1 MILKKILDL
10 IILKLILI
18 FLFTTPTKAS
28 PDINFMSL
36 LKENGKVIFIRHAY
50 APGNGDPE
58 NFDLSDCSTQR
69 NLDDNGIYESK
80 KIGVF
85 FKKHDIA
92 IDIVLSSEWCRCK
105 DTADYAFKK
114 FEVKN
119 FLNSFYSQKFYH
131 NKSKQIK
138 DLKRYVKNW
147 NGKKNLVFVTHFVL
161 ISEVLN
167 ISALP
172 AEIIISDKNFNFL
185 SKYKIINN

>member
-18 FLFTTPTKAS
+18 FLFTTHTKAS

-105 DTADYAFKK
+105 DTANYAFKK

-185 SKYKIINN
+185 SRHKIINN